1 MIKGQASYTWCS
13 QVYKGQ
19 HLWSQETE
27 DFKVLMSDKASS
39 VPMWITRDCVSR
51 KEEKGGGGGQI
62 SKHF

>member
-1 MIKGQASYTWCS
+1 MES
-13 QVYKGQ
+13 
-19 HLWSQETE
+19 ETE